1 MGLLIGDD
9 DTVMVVDDSDD
20 IRELMCMMLRG
31 MGYRVVE
38 AANGEEAVDLSLL
51 FHPALILMDLSM
63 PVLDGYEALNLL
75 RANPSTSSVPV
86 VALTAHALTADRDN
100 ILGAGF
106 DGYIA
111 KPAEPRAV
119 VAEVERRI
127 GPASADG

>member
-1 MGLLIGDD
+1 MKTVLLVEDNFDNREIYATML
-9 DTVMVVDDSDD
+9 TVS
-20 IRELMCMMLRG
+20 
-31 MGYRVVE
+31 GYRVIQ
-38 AANGEEAVDLSLL
+38 AANGREGVDRAMEEAPDIV
-51 FHPALILMDLSM
+51 LMDISM

-75 RANPSTSSVPV
+75 RANPSTSAVPV

-119 VAEVERRI
+119 LAEVERRI
-127 GPASADG
+127 GPPGV